1 MPTRDR
7 AAFFLDPLG
16 IFREIKVLGLQG
28 EYGGNAET

>member
-7 AAFFLDPLG
+7 TEFFLDPFG
-16 IFREIKVLGLQG
+16 TFREIKVRGLQG